1 MSYTRFALYAVP
13 DQDGL
18 ADFGAKWLGWDLR
31 DGRAVDHF
39 PIAGLDDVTVTPRK
53 YGFHGTIKPPFRLA
67 DGETLEALQQAAGA
81 LAALLPAAPTKG
93 LRVEGLSGFL
103 ALRPVGDTE
112 ALHDVAA
119 RCVTALDRFRAPAG
133 AKELARRRAAGLTDR
148 QEDNLIRW
156 GYPYVLEDF
165 RFHFTLTG
173 KLDAEAL
180 AHWQAEASAKLPE
193 LPIPFALSKLA
204 LVGERGDGHFETLD
218 HYTLTG

>member
-13 DQDGL
+13 DQDWL

-31 DGRAVDHF
+31 DGHAVDHF

-53 YGFHGTIKPPFRLA
+53 YGFHGTIKPPFRLTG
-67 DGETLEALQQAAGA
+67 GETLQGLQQAVGA
-81 LAALLPAAPTKG
+81 LAALLPAVPTKG

-103 ALRPVGDTE
+103 ALRPIGENE

-119 RCVTALDRFRAPAG
+119 RCVTALDRFRAPAS
-133 AKELARRRAAGLTDR
+133 ADELARRRAAGLTER
-148 QEDNLIRW
+148 QEGNLIRW
-156 GYPYVLEDF
+156 GYPYVLDDF

-173 KLDAEAL
+173 KLDADAL
-180 AHWQAEASAKLPE
+180 AEWQAEASARLPVQ
-193 LPIPFALSKLA
+193 PIPFALSKLA
-204 LVGERGDGHFETLD
+204 LVGERRDGHFETLD

>member
-13 DQDGL
+13 DQDWL

-31 DGRAVDHF
+31 DGDAVGQF

-67 DGETLEALQQAAGA
+67 DGETLEGLQQAVGA
-81 LAALLPAAPTKG
+81 LSALLPAAPTMG
-93 LRVEGLSGFL
+93 LQVEGLSGFL
-103 ALRPVGDTE
+103 ALRPLGETE

-119 RCVTALDRFRAPAG
+119 RCVTALDRFRAPAS
-133 AKELARRRAAGLTDR
+133 ADELARRRAAGLTDR

-156 GYPYVLEDF
+156 GYPYVLDDF

-173 KLDAEAL
+173 KLDADAL
-180 AHWQAEASAKLPE
+180 AHWYAEASARLPE
-193 LPIPFALSKLA
+193 QPIPFALSRLA
-204 LVGERGDGHFETLD
+204 LVGERRDGHFETLD